1 MKARIVARGLL
12 IGVIAVVAGANPLLA
27 QSTYYC
33 TDEDDEAD
41 IIAYAETDSIP
52 GFVYGQTP
60 GSVVNVRDRPRFEGV
75 VVGTVRVGQQVSL
88 SARVYSVDSVPGI
101 GPECNLWYRVGQG
114 WVHAEFIRLAE
125 FVPR

>member
-1 MKARIVARGLL
+1 MRKTVAA
-12 IGVIAVVAGANPLLA
+12 IAIAVSLWVGTKPSLA

-33 TDEDDEAD
+33 TDNDEAD
-41 IIAYAETDSIP
+41 VIAYAETGSIP

-60 GSVVNVRDRPRFEGV
+60 GSVVNVRDRPRFEGSV
-75 VVGTVRVGQQVSL
+75 IETIRVGQQVSL
-88 SARVYSVDSVPGI
+88 SARVYSVDSIPGI
-101 GPECNLWYRVGQG
+101 GPECNLWYKVGRG